1 MHFSEWPGF
10 VVKIVA
16 MTFQIVKKTVAEP
29 VLLVSRIMWNT
40 GFYNFGSRRSGSYF
54 APGQMYLA
62 IES

>member
-10 VVKIVA
+10 VVKTVA
-16 MTFQIVKKTVAEP
+16 MTFQIMKKTVAEP
-29 VLLVSRIMWNT
+29 VVFVSRIRKKT

-54 APGQMYLA
+54 ASGQMYLA